1 MKKLLMVAAA
11 IVLTASFAV
20 SMAACATLGERVKL
34 VPVDLTDENYG
45 FCMKQGDTEFLNE
58 VNGLIAQLNGEG
70 IDGVTVQSLFDAEA
84 NDTAENIGEVRT
96 SLPSNL
102 SDEERKEYLVVATN
116 SGFEP
121 FEYKE
126 GAYFAGVD
134 MHIAK
139 IFAEE
144 MDRELVILDMAFD
157 SIVAT
162 VQTGRADI
170 GMAGMTI
177 TEEKEENVQFSDPYF
192 EAHQQIA
199 VLESDTT
206 FDDCTTKEEV
216 EEILATLEGKRV
228 QAAAGYTGYDYI
240 EPFDNLKLTAQEDI
254 GTSIRELSQGNTDI
268 VVGDSFTI
276 AAKVKAIN
284 AEIGDSEE

>member
-1 MKKLLMVAAA
+1 MKKLLGAILAAA
-11 IVLTASFAV
+11 MSALLAV
-20 SMAACATLGERVKL
+20 SFSACATIGERVKL
-34 VPVDLTDENYG
+34 IPVELTDENYG
-45 FCMKQGDTEFLNE
+45 FCMNQDDTELLE
-58 VNGLIAQLNGEG
+58 DVNALIARLNGEG
-70 IDGVTVQSLFDAEA
+70 VNGVTVQSLFDAE
-84 NDTAENIGEVRT
+84 NNGTAENIGEVRT

-102 SDEERKEYLVVATN
+102 SETERQNYLVVATN
-116 SGFEP
+116 AYFEP

-139 IFAEE
+139 IFADEL
-144 MDRELVILDMAFD
+144 DRELVILDMAFD

-177 TEEKEENVQFSDPYF
+177 TEEKEENVLFSDPYF
-192 EAHQQIA
+192 EAHQQLA

-206 FDDCTTKEEV
+206 FDNCTTREEV
-216 EEILATLEGKRV
+216 EEILASLEGKRV
-228 QAAAGYTGYDYI
+228 QAAAGYTGYEYI
-240 EPFDNLKLTAQEDI
+240 KKFTNLALTAQEDI
-254 GTSIRELSQGNTDI
+254 GTSVRELSQGNTDI

-284 AEIGDSEE
+284 ADIGESED